1 MSRRCRKYTQ
11 DENEAISK
19 RRREEK
25 YQERLRKARRE
36 RAVKIK
42 KRFYKKYGCILSE
55 KLRFVRKAIDRLE
68 GK

>member
-1 MSRRCRKYTQ
+1 MS
-11 DENEAISK
+11 
-19 RRREEK
+19 RREEK

-42 KRFYKKYGCILSE
+42 KRFYREYDCILSE